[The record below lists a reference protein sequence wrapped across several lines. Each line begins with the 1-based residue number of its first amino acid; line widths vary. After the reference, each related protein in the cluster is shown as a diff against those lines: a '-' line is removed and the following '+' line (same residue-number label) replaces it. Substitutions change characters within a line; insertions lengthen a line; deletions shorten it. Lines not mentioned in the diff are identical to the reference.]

1 MLIYHSVI
9 DSIVHTVQ
17 VIPLVLL
24 ALILGLPAVLIVVT
38 AHRWSYV
45 VWMFIYLLSLPIW
58 NFVLP
63 SYAFWKF
70 DDFSWG
76 DTRKTAGEKTK
87 KAGIEYEGEF
97 DSSKITMKRWDE
109 FEKERRLRASAGW
122 AGGHGSKEG
131 STFTNTYPP
140 QHHYEDEYSDVGM

>member
-1 MLIYHSVI
+1 MYYANATIVALSVKAA
-9 DSIVHTVQ
+9 VTHTAAP

-45 VWMFIYLLSLPIW
+45 GWMLAYLISLPIW

-63 SYAFWKF
+63 TYAYWKF

-76 DTRKTAGEKTK
+76 ETRKTDNEKTK
-87 KAGIEYEGEF
+87 KGGYEYEGEF
-97 DSSKITMKRWDE
+97 DSSKITMKRWHD
-109 FEKERRLRASAGW
+109 FEKGESRQGW
-122 AGGHGSKEG
+122 VPARSQREKLC
-131 STFTNTYPP
+131 
-140 QHHYEDEYSDVGM
+140 

>member
-1 MLIYHSVI
+1 MITVI
-9 DSIVHTVQ
+9 SSIVGPEVQ
-17 VIPLVLL
+17 IIPLVLL
-24 ALILGLPAVLIVVT
+24 GLILGLPAVLIIVT
-38 AHRWSYV
+38 AHSWSYV
-45 VWMFIYLLSLPIW
+45 VWMTIYLVSLPIW

-97 DSSKITMKRWDE
+97 DSSKITMKRWAE
-109 FEKERRLRASAGW
+109 FERERRIKDNYWGSRDNVASGNWTPSGPNA
-122 AGGHGSKEG
+122 AA
-131 STFTNTYPP
+131 Y
-140 QHHYEDEYSDVGM
+140 HHSYDDHYYSDA